1 MQNVKIDDAVPLV
14 MQVLMHEVT
23 QPAAKV
29 EGKRRMNRFEEG
41 EKATVAEK
49 KEQSDMIGV
58 TVQGEGLL
66 LGCFEVLATVINFSS
81 INTIITT
88 LDKALSKVYNRII
101 LKRVS

>member
-1 MQNVKIDDAVPLV
+1 
-14 MQVLMHEVT
+14 
-23 QPAAKV
+23 
-29 EGKRRMNRFEEG
+29 
-41 EKATVAEK
+41 
-49 KEQSDMIGV
+49 MIGV

-66 LGCFEVLATVINFSS
+66 LSCFKVLATVINFSS